1 MNSLSKSKVVNTVLL
16 ITGVGL
22 LGGSLGFSMV
32 SSYAS
37 YYNYPGGDA
46 IKFFNRDYRIEQL
59 KNPSLPA
66 PYIHSDVY
74 TTMTGFTRFLHEH
87 DQYSA

>member
-1 MNSLSKSKVVNTVLL
+1 MSKSKTLNALL
-16 ITGVGL
+16 LVGGIGL
-22 LGGSLGFSMV
+22 LGASFVFSMV

-46 IKFFNRDYRIEQL
+46 IKFFNRDYRQEQL
-59 KNPSLPA
+59 KNPRLPA